1 MPRVG
6 LDSEAVVS
14 AAAQIADAEG
24 LEALTLA
31 RLASRLDVRSPSL
44 YVHVGGLEDL
54 RRRLGLRAA
63 GELAEALAVAAAGK
77 SQRAALAALAHTYR
91 AYAREHPGTYA
102 ALQRAPREDDGEA
115 TAAARN
121 LVEVILAVLEGYS
134 FAGDEAIHAV
144 RVVRAALHGFAVLER
159 EQGFALPLSLDDSY
173 SRLIDVLDA
182 GLDRLTSSSWNR

>member
-1 MPRVG
+1 VVG
-6 LDSEAVVS
+6 

-54 RRRLGLRAA
+54 RRRLGIRAA

-77 SQRAALAALAHTYR
+77 SQRAALAALARTYR

-173 SRLIDVLDA
+173 DRLIDVLDA
-182 GLDRLTSSSWNR
+182 GLDRLASSS